1 MRPAPLEGLEPTLNQ
16 RTLSI
21 IGPGRA
27 GTAIAKALANKGWIV
42 SRVAG
47 RSVEHARLLAE
58 HLGAEACIGAD
69 VGIGVGLVI
78 ISTPDAAIAQTAQI
92 VSGKAEPGTLLI
104 HLAGAF
110 GVEAFEAV
118 AALRPD
124 LILGSVHPLQTLSD
138 ENAFERLQGAF
149 CAIDGASE
157 AGDIAREIGLTPF
170 VVLPENR
177 VGYHAAA
184 VVASN
189 HLVALMGQVERL
201 AKSAGVPFEAFS
213 PLSRAALD
221 AAFLTGPEKALT
233 GPVSRGDI
241 QTIEAHLRFIASL
254 EGDSL
259 EGDSYK
265 ALARLALRLTGRND
279 PALEELLS

>member
-27 GTAIAKALANKGWIV
+27 GTAIAKALANKGWII

-58 HLGAEACIGAD
+58 RLGAEACSGAD
-69 VGIGVGLVI
+69 VGISVGLVV
-78 ISTPDAAIAQTAQI
+78 ISTPDAAITETAQI
-92 VSGKAEPGTLLI
+92 VAGKAEPGTLLI

-110 GVEAFEAV
+110 GVEAFEGV
-118 AALRPD
+118 SALRPD
-124 LILGSVHPLQTLSD
+124 LILGSIHPLQTLSD
-138 ENAFERLQGAF
+138 ENAFERLQGAY
-149 CAIDGASE
+149 CAIDGAPE
-157 AGDIAREIGLTPF
+157 TRDIALEIGLKPF
-170 VVLPENR
+170 FVLPENR

-201 AKSAGVPFEAFS
+201 AKSAGVPFEAFF

-221 AAFLTGPEKALT
+221 AALITGPKNALT
-233 GPVSRGDI
+233 GPVSRGDL
-241 QTIEAHLRFIASL
+241 QTIEEHLAFMASL
-254 EGDSL
+254 EGNSS
-259 EGDSYK
+259 EVDSYK
-265 ALARLALRLTGRND
+265 ALARAALRLTGRND